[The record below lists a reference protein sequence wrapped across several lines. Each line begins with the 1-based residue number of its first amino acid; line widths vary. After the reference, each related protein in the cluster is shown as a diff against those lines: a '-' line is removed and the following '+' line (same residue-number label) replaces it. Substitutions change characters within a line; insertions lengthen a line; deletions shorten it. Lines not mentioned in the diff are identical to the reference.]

1 MNDDDCELGDFFDN
15 AAIALHWVGADGVIL
30 RANRAELELLGYS
43 REEYLG
49 RNIAEFHADGPV
61 ITDILRR
68 LTSGETLRDCPARL
82 RCKDGSIKEVRIT
95 SNVNWRDGRFINTRC
110 ITRDVSAERRTED
123 LEAQTADYL
132 EGLLEGFVAYDRNWR
147 MTTMNS
153 AAEEILERHREQ
165 ILGKTWHE
173 AFPHA
178 VGGPVDAMYQRVMD
192 GRRSERMELY
202 YEHYRRWFEISAS
215 PVKTGGVAVYFR
227 DVSALKNR
235 DELQALLAAIVES
248 SDDAIVSKSL
258 DGVIR
263 SWNSGAER
271 IFGYAEREA
280 VGRPITLI
288 IPPER
293 QDEERDIIARL
304 RRGERI
310 EHFETVRRAKD
321 GGLINVSLTVS
332 PVRDAAGRIIGASK
346 VARDITA
353 RAAAEKALQ
362 EASRY
367 KDEFLAVL
375 AHELRNPLAPIKN
388 GMQLLR
394 LTAPGSEPALQARA
408 IMERQ
413 LDHLVRLVDD
423 LMDISRITRG
433 KVDIRREP
441 VELVSVLL
449 SAVETSRP
457 AIEASR
463 HQLSLNLPSEPLLVS
478 ADFVRL
484 AQVVSNLLNNAAKY
498 TDRGGQI
505 ALAAQR
511 EGDEAVIRVRDNG
524 IGIEAELLP
533 RIFDM
538 FAQAH
543 DNLNRSKGGLGIGLA
558 LARSLV
564 ELHGGRIAARS
575 GGAGKGTELTV
586 RLPLLKAKPQQAAA
600 RASRQR
606 APAARRRVLVV
617 DDNVDAAKTLELLL
631 QQLGQEVEVVH
642 DGPAALEAARR
653 RRPEVVL
660 LDISMPGMDG
670 LELARRLREQPDFEA
685 VRFAAITG
693 FGQDEDRRRTRD
705 AGIDEHLVKPL
716 SPEQLRR
723 VLEL

>member
-1 MNDDDCELGDFFDN
+1 MNDDECDLGDFFDN
-15 AAIALHWVGADGVIL
+15 AAIALHWVGPDGVIL
-30 RANRAELELLGYS
+30 RANKAELELLGYS
-43 REEYLG
+43 REEYVG

-61 ITDILRR
+61 IADILRH

-82 RCKDGSIKEVRIT
+82 RCKDGSIKAVRIT

-110 ITRDVSAERRTED
+110 ITRDVSAERRAEE

-147 MTTMNS
+147 MTSMNA
-153 AAEEILERHREQ
+153 AAEEILGRRREQ

-178 VGGPVDAMYQRVMD
+178 VGGPVDAMYQRVMSS
-192 GRRSERMELY
+192 RRAERMELY
-202 YEHYRRWFEISAS
+202 YEHYGRWFEISAS

-227 DVSALKNR
+227 DVSAIKNR
-235 DELQALLAAIVES
+235 DEMQSRLAAIVES
-248 SDDAIVSKSL
+248 SEDAIVSKSL
-258 DGVIR
+258 DGTIR

-271 IFGYAEREA
+271 MFGYAEREA

-288 IPPER
+288 IPPELEE
-293 QDEERDIIARL
+293 EERGILARL
-304 RRGERI
+304 RRGERL
-310 EHFETVRRAKD
+310 EHFETVRQAKD
-321 GGLINVSLTVS
+321 GRRINVSLTVS
-332 PVRDAAGRIIGASK
+332 PVRDASGRVIGASK

-394 LTAPGSEPALQARA
+394 LAAPGSEPAVQARA

-413 LDHLVRLVDD
+413 LDQLVRLVDD

-457 AIEASR
+457 AIEAAR
-463 HQLSLNLPSEPLLVS
+463 HHLSLSLPSEPLLVS

-498 TDRGGQI
+498 TDGGGQI
-505 ALAAQR
+505 SLAAQR

-575 GGAGKGTELTV
+575 AGAGKGTELTV
-586 RLPLLKAKPQQAAA
+586 RLPLLKAKSRPAAG
-600 RASRQR
+600 RASQR
-606 APAARRRVLVV
+606 WTPAARRRVLVV
-617 DDNVDAAKTLELLL
+617 DDNVDAAKTLEMLL
-631 QQLGQEVEVVH
+631 QELGQEVEVVH

-670 LELARRLREQPDFEA
+670 LELARRLREQPDFES

-693 FGQDEDRRRTRD
+693 FGQEDDRRRTRA

-723 VLEL
+723 VLEP